1 MDQKNLNSAKE
12 DNNIKSPSDIL
23 RILHIDDDET
33 FLFLTK
39 KFLEQISEGKVEI
52 NYLTDSEQAL
62 DVVDAN
68 NIDVIVCDYQMPRM
82 DGLELLSKLKTQKS
96 EIPFIMFT
104 GRGREEVAIR
114 ALNLGAEYYIKK
126 EGEPESQFRE
136 LYHIIQKVVDHRRI
150 EEDLI
155 ISERRFRE
163 FAELLPETVFE
174 LDQEMNITFVN
185 NYFLKEFGY
194 EICEINK
201 GVKALQLVSP
211 EDHDIVART
220 FQKLINEEYAPPLE
234 ILALRKDGSTFPSLT
249 FSNVILH
256 ENQPIGLRG
265 IMVDI
270 SQQKQH
276 EKELLESE
284 KRFRTLFEE
293 SPVGI
298 LTCDLDGNI
307 DNINKY
313 ALNFLG
319 SPSKEETKKIN
330 LLSFPLLM
338 KVSFSSHLKQCITK
352 KQEVTSEVFYTSK
365 WGKASY
371 LKYRMVPFMSN
382 GEITQVYIT
391 FVDVSAYK
399 EIEKELKNQKE
410 ELKDFSSFLAHDILN
425 CLSILEGYTN
435 VLDKDYNKSYIK
447 KMLSQIEFLREF
459 VTSSFDFIQ
468 MEHKIEKKEKT
479 DLNELVE
486 KIVKLSIPDSI
497 VCNLEKLPEVLCDP
511 DKLSRVFKNLLDNAV
526 IHANPKKIEIKKRIY
541 EEKLEILIINDGEM
555 IPEKNHKRIFERGF
569 STKRRS
575 GIGLIIAKKYVEAH
589 GWELRLETTEK
600 TTSFIISIPQNI

>member
-12 DNNIKSPSDIL
+12 DNNIKSQSETL
-23 RILHIDDDET
+23 RILHIDDDKD

-39 KFLEQISEGKVEI
+39 KFLEQISEGKVDI
-52 NYLTDSEQAL
+52 SNISDSEQVL

-96 EIPFIMFT
+96 EIPFIIFT

-114 ALNLGAEYYIKK
+114 ALNLGADYYIKK

-136 LYHIIQKVVDHRRI
+136 LYHIIQKVVDHKRVG
-150 EEDLI
+150 EDLI

-174 LDQEMNITFVN
+174 LDKEMNITFVN
-185 NYFLKEFGY
+185 NFFLKEFGY
-194 EICEINK
+194 DLDEINQ
-201 GVKALQLVSP
+201 GINALQIVSP
-211 EDHDIVART
+211 EYHDRVVKT
-220 FQKLINEEYAPPLE
+220 FQKLIDERYAPPLE
-234 ILALRKDGSTFPSLT
+234 ILAMRKDGSTFPSLI
-249 FSNVILH
+249 FSNVIIH

-313 ALNFLG
+313 ALGFLG

-330 LLSFPLLM
+330 LLTFPLLI

-371 LKYRMVPFMSN
+371 LEYKMVPFINN
-382 GEITQVYIT
+382 GEITQVFIT
-391 FVDVSAYK
+391 FVDVSRYK
-399 EIEKELKNQKE
+399 EIESELKNQKE
-410 ELKDFSSFLAHDILN
+410 ELKDFSSFLAHDITN
-425 CLSILEGYTN
+425 SLSIIEGYAN
-435 VLDKDYNKSYIK
+435 ILDEDYDKSYIK
-447 KMLSQIEFLREF
+447 KILNQIEFLREF
-459 VTSSFDFIQ
+459 TTSSFDFIQ
-468 MEHKIEKKEKT
+468 MEHQIEKKEKI
-479 DLNELVE
+479 DLNELFA

-497 VCNLEKLPEVLCDP
+497 VCNLEKLSEVICDP
-511 DKLSRVFKNLLDNAV
+511 DKLSRALKNLLDNAV
-526 IHANPKKIEIKKRIY
+526 IHANPKKIEIKKRIF
-541 EEKLEILIINDGEM
+541 EEKLEILIINDGDV
-555 IPEKNHKRIFERGF
+555 IPEENLEKIFKRGY
-569 STKRRS
+569 STKKRS

-600 TTSFIISIPQNI
+600 TTSFIISIPQN

>member
-1 MDQKNLNSAKE
+1 MDQTDLNSAKE
-12 DNNIKSPSDIL
+12 DINIKSTGDTL
-23 RILHIDDDET
+23 RILHIDDDEE

-39 KFLEQISEGKVEI
+39 MFLEQISEGKVDI
-52 NYLTDSEQAL
+52 NYLTDPEQAL
-62 DVVDAN
+62 DVLDTN
-68 NIDVIVCDYQMPRM
+68 NFDVIVCDYQMPRM

-136 LYHIIQKVVDHRRI
+136 LYHIIQKVVDHKRI
-150 EEDLI
+150 EKDLKT
-155 ISERRFRE
+155 SERRFRE

-174 LDQEMNITFVN
+174 IDKEMNIIFVN
-185 NYFLKEFGY
+185 NFFLKEFGY
-194 EICEINK
+194 ELCEINK
-201 GVKALQLVSP
+201 GVNALQLVSP
-211 EDHDIVART
+211 EYHDSVVKT

-249 FSNVILH
+249 FSNVIIH
-256 ENQPIGLRG
+256 ENQPVGLRG

-276 EKELLESE
+276 EKELLEGE

-293 SPVGI
+293 NPVGV
-298 LTCDLDGNI
+298 LACDLDGNI

-313 ALNFLG
+313 ALGFLG

-338 KVSFSSHLKQCITK
+338 KVGFSSHLKQCITK
-352 KQEVTSEVFYTSK
+352 RQEVTSEVVYTSK
-365 WGKASY
+365 WGKTSY
-371 LKYRMVPFMSN
+371 LKYKMVPFINN
-382 GEITQVYIT
+382 GEITQVFIT
-391 FVDVSAYK
+391 FVDISAYK
-399 EIEKELKNQKE
+399 EIENELKDQKE
-410 ELKDFSSFLAHDILN
+410 ELKDFASFLAHDIANSLT
-425 CLSILEGYTN
+425 IIEGYAN
-435 VLDKDYNKSYIK
+435 ILDEDYDKSYMK
-447 KMLSQIEFLREF
+447 KMLNQIEFLREF
-459 VTSSFDFIQ
+459 ITSSFDFIQ

-497 VCNLEKLPEVLCDP
+497 VCNLEKLPEVICDS
-511 DKLSRVFKNLLDNAV
+511 DKLSRALKNLLDNAV
-526 IHANPKKIEIKKRIY
+526 IHANPKKIEIKKRII
-541 EEKLEILIINDGEM
+541 EEKLEILIINDGDM
-555 IPEKNHKRIFERGF
+555 IPEENLKRIFEKGF
-569 STKRRS
+569 STKGKS
-575 GIGLIIAKKYVEAH
+575 GFGLRIAKKYVEAH
-589 GWELRLETTEK
+589 GWELRLETTDK
-600 TTSFIISIPQNI
+600 TTSFIISIPQN